1 MDVAQD
7 VDGVSI
13 DMSINGQSGPAGI
26 NRHLTVDVLSTNDPG
41 YKWFQPRF
49 LNAESNAL
57 TIKPYTSHLSVQLYG
72 FPIRFQCYE
81 SD

>member
-1 MDVAQD
+1 
-7 VDGVSI
+7 
-13 DMSINGQSGPAGI
+13 MSLKMSMECQLICQSMVNQGQGI
-26 NRHLTVDVLSTNDPG
+26 NRHSTVDVLSTNDPG

-72 FPIRFQCYE
+72 FLIRFQCYE